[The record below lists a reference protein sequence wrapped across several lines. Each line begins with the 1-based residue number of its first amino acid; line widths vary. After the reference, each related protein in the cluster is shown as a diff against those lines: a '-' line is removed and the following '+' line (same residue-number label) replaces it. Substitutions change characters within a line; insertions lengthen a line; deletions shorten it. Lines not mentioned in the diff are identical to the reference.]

1 MSFKSLKYVF
11 KFSCYVT
18 DKELITTMDNISNE
32 HVVKRL
38 LRLADL
44 AIERIENG
52 PAFAHLSV
60 LIEVAPD
67 LKNSIKHKFI
77 TCLCMFFTFFNYNSY
92 VY

>member
-1 MSFKSLKYVF
+1 MTKMDDIS
-11 KFSCYVT
+11 
-18 DKELITTMDNISNE
+18 KEQ
-32 HVVKRL
+32 VVKRL

-44 AIERIENG
+44 AIERLENG

-77 TCLCMFFTFFNYNSY
+77 TCLCMLFVFFNFNTYIY
-92 VY
+92 